1 MRRVYFGSRLI
12 FNVNNKMNGIPPIHV
27 QIVSVYW
34 IFVCFRHYSSERV
47 FVCVVIDANALI

>member
-12 FNVNNKMNGIPPIHV
+12 FNVNNKMNEIPPIHV

-34 IFVCFRHYSSERV
+34 IFVCFRHYSCER
-47 FVCVVIDANALI
+47 VCVVIDANALI